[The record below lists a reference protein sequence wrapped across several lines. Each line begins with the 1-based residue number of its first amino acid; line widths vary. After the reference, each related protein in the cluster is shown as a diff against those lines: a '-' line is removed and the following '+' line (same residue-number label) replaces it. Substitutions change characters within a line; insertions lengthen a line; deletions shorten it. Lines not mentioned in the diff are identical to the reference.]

1 MSKTFTEIFFSEC
14 PLTMIF
20 HQSFCYSMQS
30 SKFVPENFYWCTS
43 PYDCTVK
50 YFPEAHHLEGLKN
63 IYSTEYYGSFV
74 DNYNFHLKF
83 ISQIEVEIV
92 PL

>member
-1 MSKTFTEIFFSEC
+1 
-14 PLTMIF
+14 
-20 HQSFCYSMQS
+20 MQS
-30 SKFVPENFYWCTS
+30 SKFVPENFYWCTF

-50 YFPEAHHLEGLKN
+50 YFPEAHLEGLKN
-63 IYSTEYYGSFV
+63 IYSTEYYGFFV

-92 PL
+92 LL